1 MKKLNNKGMSLIE
14 LIISFSL
21 VCVAVIYF
29 FETLFITNKIFRTT
43 KEDTKRYVDVA
54 YVFNIIEYYVNSN
67 EFKDVF
73 INDGFS
79 ADVDLS
85 DDDGEGLAFFNMTNA
100 SKYLDQKLF
109 DFSQN
114 DNSFKW
120 SIIDDGEAAE
130 PTLYEIKNLSNVT
143 KFYIKQSNINNVTT
157 YGHMFSYRF
166 KVSGKEYYY
175 FFATSIKT
183 D

>member
-54 YVFNIIEYYVNSN
+54 YIFNIIDYYVHTSN
-67 EFKDVF
+67 L
-73 INDGFS
+73 
-79 ADVDLS
+79 DLEGKNFNNQFVKPEATS
-85 DDDGEGLAFFNMTNA
+85 LDDDAQDLTALYNVEQA
-100 SKYLDQKLF
+100 STYLDSKLAAYASL
-109 DFSQN
+109 DSN
-114 DNSFKW
+114 FKW
-120 SIIDDGEAAE
+120 IKYNDIDDHGNII
-130 PTLYEIKNLSNVT
+130 PTINISTVT
-143 KFYIKQSNINNVTT
+143 DQ
-157 YGHMFSYRF
+157 GHMFAYRF
-166 KVSGKEYYY
+166 KMNDKVYYY
-175 FFATSIKT
+175 FFATEVKT